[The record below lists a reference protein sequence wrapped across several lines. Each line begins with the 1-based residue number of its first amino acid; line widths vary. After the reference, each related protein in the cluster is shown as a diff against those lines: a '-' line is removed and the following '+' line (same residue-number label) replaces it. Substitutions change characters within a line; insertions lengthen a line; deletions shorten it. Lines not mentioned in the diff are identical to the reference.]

1 MNFGNGVEKNEKN
14 DNNEK
19 YETCEHNTMT
29 RDEALTTRQAAKVL
43 GVSVRTIQL
52 WAEAGALT
60 AWKTPGGHRRIS
72 RASVNRL
79 LDKELQALATDQ
91 NHEPRILVVED
102 DEQMQSMYQGA
113 FDNWRLPFLMASN
126 GFEGLLLIGKHR
138 PALIITD
145 LLMPG
150 MDGFEMIRTL
160 VDSADLT
167 SSLMLVVTGL
177 SKAEIAAKGGLPPE
191 LPVLHKPIEL
201 DLLHNIVLKQL
212 SLDEE
217 TQR

>member
-1 MNFGNGVEKNEKN
+1 
-14 DNNEK
+14 
-19 YETCEHNTMT
+19 MT
-29 RDEALTTRQAAKVL
+29 HGEALTTRQAAKLL

-72 RASVNRL
+72 RASVERM
-79 LDKELQALATDQ
+79 LDSERRALATDQ
-91 NHEPRILVVED
+91 NRRPRVLVVED
-102 DEQMQSMYQGA
+102 DEQMQSLYQGA
-113 FDNWRLPFLMASN
+113 FDNWRLPFLMAGN
-126 GFEGLLLIGKHR
+126 GFEGLLLIGEHR
-138 PALIITD
+138 PAVIITD

-160 VDSADLT
+160 VGRPDMTA
-167 SSLMLVVTGL
+167 SLLLVVTGL
-177 SKAEIAAKGGLPPE
+177 SNAEIAEKGGLPPE

-201 DLLHNIVLKQL
+201 DLLQNIVLKQL

>member
-1 MNFGNGVEKNEKN
+1 
-14 DNNEK
+14 
-19 YETCEHNTMT
+19 MT
-29 RDEALTTRQAAKVL
+29 HGEALTTRQAAKLL

-72 RASVNRL
+72 RASVERM
-79 LDKELQALATDQ
+79 LDSERRALATDQ
-91 NHEPRILVVED
+91 NRGPRVLVVED

-113 FDNWRLPFLMASN
+113 FDNWGLPFLMAGN
-126 GFEGLLLIGKHR
+126 GFEGLLLIGEHR
-138 PALIITD
+138 PTVIITD

-160 VDSADLT
+160 VGRPDMTA
-167 SSLMLVVTGL
+167 SLLLVVTGL
-177 SKAEIAAKGGLPPE
+177 SNAEIAEKGGLPPE

-201 DLLHNIVLKQL
+201 DLLQNIVLKQL

>member
-1 MNFGNGVEKNEKN
+1 
-14 DNNEK
+14 
-19 YETCEHNTMT
+19 MT